1 MIVKQ
6 KIFGYCGGL
15 GAVGLFVN
23 RSAMF
28 VEAVFMYQ
36 SNRSFNIPSPGIPR
50 AFDHYPLVVGNLIAS
65 FDFMLRVALIP
76 RGVINHDEDKPSCV
90 QSERYTIRGGLAEKQ
105 RLAQALFCI

>member
-50 AFDHYPLVVGNLIAS
+50 AFDVFSYPGGRE
-65 FDFMLRVALIP
+65 FD
-76 RGVINHDEDKPSCV
+76 
-90 QSERYTIRGGLAEKQ
+90 
-105 RLAQALFCI
+105 